1 MSNVVE
7 LHKQP
12 TQADLLS
19 SAIKELE
26 DLMECLGDTPEKA
39 IAEVALSNLYE
50 LEGQGDPA

>member
-12 TQADLLS
+12 TQSELLI

-26 DLMECLGDTPEKA
+26 DLMECLDDTPEKA
-39 IAEVALSNLYE
+39 ITETALSNLYQLQE
-50 LEGQGDPA
+50 RDGAA

>member
-12 TQADLLS
+12 TQADLLGG
-19 SAIKELE
+19 AIKELE

-39 IAEVALSNLYE
+39 IAENALSNLYE
-50 LEGQGDPA
+50 IEGKGEVK